1 MTISFENGIFIARS
15 IFDENDI
22 LKGAGFKWNPE
33 TKRWYSESHH
43 VAEKL
48 LKYCDNTA
56 IFQIRFVKEGMQKS
70 VLESASSEGKGKY
83 LSSSINKTI
92 SISSCWG

>member
-56 IFQIRFVKEGMQKS
+56 IFQKKFAVVELRPDRSSLVEVSLFLTLTLHKE
-70 VLESASSEGKGKY
+70 
-83 LSSSINKTI
+83 
-92 SISSCWG
+92 